1 MVFGVSVEGGGGRV
15 GSVVGRSV
23 QGRRFPWDWSGVCA
37 ELLQEKNLDKKVRT
51 NKDARGN
58 VALWLTGETL
68 KILGWFLSDVHW
80 QHLEVMVRSPS
91 TR

>member
-1 MVFGVSVEGGGGRV
+1 M

-58 VALWLTGETL
+58 VPLWLTGETL